1 MEPERELTTEE
12 ILDEIRRMLTAAEE
26 NGAMPDERGTSKR
39 PSPPDVFL
47 LTPEMRIDNKISDEE
62 LPIEIQKRAQQVVE
76 KMYQKQMDSTAQ
88 GQDVFV
94 LKR

>member
-12 ILDEIRRMLTAAEE
+12 ILDEIRRMLTTAEE
-26 NGAMPDERGTSKR
+26 TGAPPEMPKR
-39 PSPPDVFL
+39 PQSPDVFL

-88 GQDVFV
+88 GQDIFV